1 MSVKEL
7 QSYIGEANIA
17 DKFKEESL
25 IALGSRVRRQY
36 DEDLDSMSDW
46 NESIKKGLDLMRMEY
61 STRSTPWPGASNY
74 KDSLLTR
81 AAVQFGDKAALEL
94 LRGKDLVTAA
104 VIGKDPEGEKKK
116 RCDRVTTFMNYQV
129 NYDMNDWRDEQEK
142 VFYIVPNSGVVF
154 KKTVFEPEEGAPESH
169 TIQYPD
175 FVVNQATK
183 SMNKC
188 RSFSQNLDFS
198 KDEINERVANG
209 LWLDPEIYGEENE
222 IDIKGDTGS
231 NEEVGVINPE
241 DNPDLFVE
249 QQTFFD
255 LDGDGRE
262 EPYIVTFH
270 YSSKKIV
277 RIVARFDEKSIMVK
291 HEGVITPLP
300 EVLKAM
306 QQAQDESFG
315 GKMGMSLLGI
325 TPEDVNADKLELVRI
340 KPFQNVTKYGFIPS
354 LDGTFL
360 ELGYAHLLGGIVQ
373 SLNATTNQL
382 NDAGTLA
389 NLGGG
394 YLSKEFRKSMGI
406 DSRRIGQW
414 KYTDVPAEKFAKGM
428 FPNPSQEPSQVLFQ
442 LNEKMHERGEQFLAV
457 ADISGKIDPQ
467 TAPTTALAIIQEG
480 MVPTSALFK
489 RILNATSKE
498 FKNLYRLNKLT
509 LSSYKY
515 QRILDDEAANV
526 ETDFI
531 DDAFDI
537 KPTANAEMSSKM
549 HRIQTATIELEQFDR
564 VLQAGGNPV
573 PIVRNFF
580 DAIGSDIVDQIF
592 PEEGMNPQQAAQM
605 EELKKATDL
614 QNQIQKQQLEILSRE
629 QDRLDAETKSKID
642 KTVQE
647 MQNMQV
653 EMFETM
659 SKTIL
664 NGEKA
669 ETEQVKNQIDLYTAD
684 FKVKLDVLT
693 AIGAEHDRNIAQSN
707 ALNPRPTLQ

>member
-1 MSVKEL
+1 
-7 QSYIGEANIA
+7 
-17 DKFKEESL
+17 
-25 IALGSRVRRQY
+25 
-36 DEDLDSMSDW
+36 
-46 NESIKKGLDLMRMEY
+46 
-61 STRSTPWPGASNY
+61 
-74 KDSLLTR
+74 
-81 AAVQFGDKAALEL
+81 
-94 LRGKDLVTAA
+94 
-104 VIGKDPEGEKKK
+104 
-116 RCDRVTTFMNYQV
+116 
-129 NYDMNDWRDEQEK
+129 
-142 VFYIVPNSGVVF
+142 
-154 KKTVFEPEEGAPESH
+154 
-169 TIQYPD
+169 
-175 FVVNQATK
+175 
-183 SMNKC
+183 
-188 RSFSQNLDFS
+188 
-198 KDEINERVANG
+198 
-209 LWLDPEIYGEENE
+209 
-222 IDIKGDTGS
+222 
-231 NEEVGVINPE
+231 
-241 DNPDLFVE
+241 
-249 QQTFFD
+249 
-255 LDGDGRE
+255 
-262 EPYIVTFH
+262 
-270 YSSKKIV
+270 
-277 RIVARFDEKSIMVK
+277 
-291 HEGVITPLP
+291 
-300 EVLKAM
+300 
-306 QQAQDESFG
+306 
-315 GKMGMSLLGI
+315 
-325 TPEDVNADKLELVRI
+325 
-340 KPFQNVTKYGFIPS
+340 
-354 LDGTFL
+354 
-360 ELGYAHLLGGIVQ
+360 
-373 SLNATTNQL
+373 
-382 NDAGTLA
+382 
-389 NLGGG
+389 
-394 YLSKEFRKSMGI
+394 
-406 DSRRIGQW
+406 
-414 KYTDVPAEKFAKGM
+414 
-428 FPNPSQEPSQVLFQ
+428 
-442 LNEKMHERGEQFLAV
+442 
-457 ADISGKIDPQ
+457 
-467 TAPTTALAIIQEG
+467 